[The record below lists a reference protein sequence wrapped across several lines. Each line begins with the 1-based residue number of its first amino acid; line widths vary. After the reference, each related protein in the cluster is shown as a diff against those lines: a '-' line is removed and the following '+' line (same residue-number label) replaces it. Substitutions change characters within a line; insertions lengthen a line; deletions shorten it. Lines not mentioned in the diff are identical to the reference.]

1 MIAYDNSDN
10 FQMRAPRS
18 HYRHHDP
25 SPALDTVI
33 KSIKKT
39 AAKSAIRSGRSD
51 LYEFLEAIYRVY
63 VDWKRRKI
71 ANKSARAL
79 ANQIKLVPRKG
90 MIPIRVLIE
99 ATLPDADF
107 KQKSRWV
114 RALEYVYS
122 EDVAPAQFRR
132 FVSGHGGVAG
142 CARLAVEVSRKRR
155 RPGGDWN

>member
-1 MIAYDNSDN
+1 MLACDNSDKS
-10 FQMRAPRS
+10 QMRAIQS
-18 HYRHHDP
+18 NYRRHNL
-25 SPALDTVI
+25 SPELDAVI
-33 KSIKKT
+33 ESIKKT
-39 AAKSAIRSGRSD
+39 ATKPGIRSARFN

-63 VDWKRRKI
+63 VDWKRSKI
-71 ANKSARAL
+71 AKKSASAL
-79 ANQIKLVPRKG
+79 ANQIKLFPRKG
-90 MIPIRVLIE
+90 MSPIRTLIE

-122 EDVAPAQFRR
+122 EDVAPSRFRR
-132 FVSGHGGVAG
+132 FVGGHGGVAG

>member
-1 MIAYDNSDN
+1 
-10 FQMRAPRS
+10 MRATRS
-18 HYRHHDP
+18 NYGRHGL
-25 SPALDTVI
+25 SPELDAVI

-39 AAKSAIRSGRSD
+39 AAKSGIRSVRLE

-63 VDWKRRKI
+63 VDWKRTKV

-90 MIPIRVLIE
+90 MGPIRVLIE

-114 RALEYVYS
+114 RALEYLYS
-122 EDVAPAQFRR
+122 EDVAPSRFRR
-132 FVSGHGGVAG
+132 FVGDHGGVAG